1 MFPTSIIASGEELLY
16 EPLTMNL
23 EFENSIEKIQ
33 KIEYCVFE
41 KTEGSVTIISSA
53 VCGNLILN
61 ATITIEFDGYM
72 NIAFKLTPPG
82 TYCYI
87 PEIKESTA
95 GRLSKAYLSMKLNKK

>member
-1 MFPTSIIASGEELLY
+1 MKIALK
-16 EPLTMNL
+16 
-23 EFENSIEKIQ
+23 KIQ

-41 KTEGSVTIISSA
+41 KTDGSVTIVSSA
-53 VCGNLILN
+53 VCGNLIVN

-95 GRLSKAYLSMKLNKK
+95 KKLSKAYISMKLNKKQ